1 MPSAQTI
8 LAELVWDGS
17 SFQRDVAVHVRA
29 DGNIDHLGQPRAEA
43 SETIHLS
50 RHALVP
56 GFVNA
61 HSHAF
66 QRGLRSQTQR
76 FDTGAG
82 NFWSWRETMYRL
94 AEALDV
100 ESFYETSKQCFTEML
115 RAGMTSVGEFH
126 YLHHA
131 GQKQWAFDEAVIAAA
146 QDAGIRLVLIQT
158 YYSTGA
164 IGLALSGAQI
174 LFGPV
179 SRDEFLKQFDRIA
192 GRLDAATQSMAL
204 ACHSIRAVS
213 LADLKYFRD
222 YAIANALPFHIHV
235 EEARKEISD
244 CVAAYGANPL
254 KVLLKEITIDDR
266 VTAIHCTHSTPDDL
280 REYISRGGR
289 ICLCPIT
296 EGNLS
301 DGFPDLPTIRA
312 AGGKICIGTDSNI
325 RISMNEELRW
335 LEFAQRL
342 RREQR
347 GIVVD
352 DSHRTASALMKFGAS
367 NGAESI
373 GLNAGAIR
381 PGHLADLVAVDLD
394 HPSMRGCDEDS
405 VLDSLILGSGNGPID
420 HVWVGGQ
427 LAIKRPRE
435 TT

>member
-1 MPSAQTI
+1 MQSAQTI
-8 LAELVWDGS
+8 LADLVWDGS
-17 SFQRDVAVHVRA
+17 SFVRDVAVHVRA
-29 DGNIDHLGQPRAEA
+29 DG
-43 SETIHLS
+43 TIEKFAKPQAADANVTRLP
-50 RHALVP
+50 RHALLP

-66 QRGLRSQTQR
+66 QRGLRSQAQR
-76 FDTGAG
+76 FDSGAG

-94 AEALDV
+94 AESLDV
-100 ESFYETSKQCFTEML
+100 ESFYETSKQCFAEML

-131 GQKQWAFDEAVIAAA
+131 GEKQWAFDHAIVAAA
-146 QDAGIRLVLIQT
+146 RDAGIRMVLMQT
-158 YYSTGA
+158 FYSTGA
-164 IGLALSGAQI
+164 IGEPLSGAQVR
-174 LFGPV
+174 FGPI
-179 SRDEFLKQFDRIA
+179 SREEFVRQFDRIGA
-192 GRLDAATQSMAL
+192 QAL

-213 LADLKYFRD
+213 RVDLKYFGD
-222 YAIANALPFHIHV
+222 YAAANDLPFHIHV

-254 KVLLKEITIDDR
+254 KVLLNEIKIDDR

-280 REYISRGGR
+280 REFISRGGR

-301 DGFPDLPTIRA
+301 DGFPDVPTIRS

-325 RISMNEELRW
+325 RLCMNEELRW

-352 DSHRTASALMKFGAS
+352 DSHRTAPALMRIGTT

-373 GLNAGAIR
+373 GLKAGTIA
-381 PGHLADLVAVDLD
+381 PGNFADLIAVDLD

-405 VLDSLILGSGNGPID
+405 LLDSLILGSGNGPID
-420 HVWVGGQ
+420 NVWVGGK
-427 LAIKRPRE
+427 LSAASGVADRRAHAS
-435 TT
+435 

>member
-1 MPSAQTI
+1 LSSTNQVLIP
-8 LAELVWDGS
+8 EFVWNGS
-17 SFQRDVAVHVRA
+17 SFQRDAAVHVRA
-29 DGNIDHLGQPRAEA
+29 DGTIDRIAKPQAADQSVLRLP
-43 SETIHLS
+43 
-50 RHALVP
+50 RHALLP

-66 QRGLRSQTQR
+66 QRGLRSQAQR

-94 AEALDV
+94 AESLDV
-100 ESFYETSKQCFTEML
+100 ESFYEISKRCFTEML

-131 GQKQWAFDEAVIAAA
+131 GDKQWAFDDAIIAAA
-146 QDAGIRLVLIQT
+146 RDAGIRLVLIQCL
-158 YYSTGA
+158 YSTGA
-164 IGLALSGAQI
+164 IGQPLTGAQVR
-174 LFGPV
+174 FGPV
-179 SRDEFLKQFDRIA
+179 SRQEFLCQFERTGA
-192 GRLDAATQSMAL
+192 GAL
-204 ACHSIRAVS
+204 ACHSIRAVT
-213 LADLKYFRD
+213 LDDLKYFRD
-222 YAIANALPFHIHV
+222 YAAGNDLPFHIHV

-244 CVAAYGANPL
+244 CIAAYGANPL
-254 KVLLKEITIDDR
+254 KVLLDQIKIDDR

-280 REYISRGGR
+280 REFISRGGR

-301 DGFPDLPTIRA
+301 DGFPDVPTIRA

-325 RISMNEELRW
+325 RLCMNEELRW

-352 DSHRTASALMKFGAS
+352 ESHRPASALLRIGTS

-373 GLNAGAIR
+373 GLDAGAIV
-381 PGHLADLVAVDLD
+381 PGNFADLVAVDLD
-394 HPSMRGCDEDS
+394 HPSMRGCDDDS
-405 VLDSLILGSGNGPID
+405 IFDALILGSGNGPID
-420 HVWVGGQ
+420 RVWVGGK
-427 LAIKRPRE
+427 LSAACGVADRS
-435 TT
+435 THAS

>member
-1 MPSAQTI
+1 MQSAQTI

-17 SFQRDVAVHVRA
+17 SFLRDVAVHVCA
-29 DGNIDHLGQPRAEA
+29 DGTIDQVAKPQAADVTKLP
-43 SETIHLS
+43 
-50 RHALVP
+50 RHALFP

-66 QRGLRSQTQR
+66 QRGLRSQAQR
-76 FDTGAG
+76 FDSGAG

-94 AEALDV
+94 AESIDV

-131 GQKQWAFDEAVIAAA
+131 GDDKRWAFDDAIVAAA
-146 QDAGIRLVLIQT
+146 RDAGIRMVLIQT
-158 YYSTGA
+158 FYSTGA
-164 IGLALSGAQI
+164 IGQPLNGAQVR
-174 LFGPV
+174 FGPV
-179 SRDEFLKQFDRIA
+179 SREEFVRQFERIGA
-192 GRLDAATQSMAL
+192 SAL
-204 ACHSIRAVS
+204 ACHSIRAVT
-213 LADLKYFRD
+213 LDDLKYFRD
-222 YAIANALPFHIHV
+222 YAAANNLPFHIHV

-244 CVAAYGANPL
+244 CVSAYGANPL
-254 KVLLKEITIDDR
+254 KVLLDQIKIDDR
-266 VTAIHCTHSTPDDL
+266 VTAIHCTHSSPDEL
-280 REYISRGGR
+280 REFISRGGR

-301 DGFPDLPTIRA
+301 DGFPDVPTIRA

-325 RISMNEELRW
+325 RLCMNEELRW

-352 DSHRTASALMKFGAS
+352 DSYRTASALMRIGSS

-373 GLNAGAIR
+373 GLNAGAIA
-381 PGHLADLVAVDLD
+381 PGNLADLIAVDLD

-405 VLDSLILGSGNGPID
+405 ILDSLILGSGNGPID

-427 LAIKRPRE
+427 LRMKRPRAM
-435 TT
+435 T